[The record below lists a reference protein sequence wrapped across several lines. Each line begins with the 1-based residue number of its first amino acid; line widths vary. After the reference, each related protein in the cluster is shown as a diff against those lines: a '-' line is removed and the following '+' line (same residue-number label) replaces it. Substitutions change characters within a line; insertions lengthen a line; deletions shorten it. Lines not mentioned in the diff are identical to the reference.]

1 MQQFI
6 IEDTRGFMGK
16 LLSSEFFD
24 RLELVQLDLTTSV
37 VHTVDGRLRKEFF
50 DTDQEAEL
58 KAERM
63 GEYIRWKE
71 EKALF
76 FQAIRGTTLPL
87 GFKIV
92 FRIPDAMALQISDRL
107 AAISSMFLNV
117 NYTRLQTTVTT
128 GIFMKSFPSDPSIGQ
143 EFDAFVKNVF
153 QKMEIG

>member
-1 MQQFI
+1 MSKSI
-6 IEDTRGFMGK
+6 MDSPWMRLMEKCYKYRGNYPVDPTDD
-16 LLSSEFFD
+16 ENPA
-24 RLELVQLDLTTSV
+24 LE
-37 VHTVDGRLRKEFF
+37 KA
-50 DTDQEAEL
+50 EAEL
-58 KAERM
+58 KAEGM

-76 FQAIRGTTLPL
+76 FQSIRGTTLPL

-128 GIFMKSFPSDPSIGQ
+128 GISMKSFPSDPSIGQ